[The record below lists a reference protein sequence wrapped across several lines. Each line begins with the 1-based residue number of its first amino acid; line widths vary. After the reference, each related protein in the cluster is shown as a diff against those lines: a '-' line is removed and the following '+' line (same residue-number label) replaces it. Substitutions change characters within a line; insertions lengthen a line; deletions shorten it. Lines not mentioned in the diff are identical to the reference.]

1 MTSVKELAIEFV
13 KGMKLKV
20 LYVIQYDQ
28 TVLSNALK
36 NPVWWWK

>member
-20 LYVIQYDQ
+20 FYVIQYDR
-28 TVLSNALK
+28 TCV
-36 NPVWWWK
+36 

>member
-20 LYVIQYDQ
+20 FYVIQYELYR
-28 TVLSNALK
+28 TCV
-36 NPVWWWK
+36 